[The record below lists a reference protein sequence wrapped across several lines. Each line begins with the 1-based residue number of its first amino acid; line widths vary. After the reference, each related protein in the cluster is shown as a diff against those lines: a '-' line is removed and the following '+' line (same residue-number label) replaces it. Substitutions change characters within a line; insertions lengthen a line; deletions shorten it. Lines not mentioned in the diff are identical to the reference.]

1 MDFACADAAPS
12 FVPHIGRVGRF
23 REWEAAVRF
32 FFAYGRRAGVLF
44 EQADCCMFRAP
55 ALVLLLFTAV
65 TAARAEDGARGP
77 ERWLLERRDDF
88 ALGAADDRRPAPS
101 PDPLSR
107 LIEHCKRN
115 AIGLGPLVA
124 LVPTLPEEGRR
135 AELPTLALVARAQG
149 RTLVSLT
156 RVRTRPDDGQEVVMQ
171 RTLVSDLLAG
181 QRFSLTVYEDHAISD
196 AAARL
201 MGFGTRLTFRP
212 SGWPVRIEVL
222 GSYDFDA
229 GASAYLSLT
238 GVFGA
243 PPVPGTAR

>member
-1 MDFACADAAPS
+1 M
-12 FVPHIGRVGRF
+12 
-23 REWEAAVRF
+23 
-32 FFAYGRRAGVLF
+32 L
-44 EQADCCMFRAP
+44 RAP

-77 ERWLLERRDDF
+77 DRWLLERRDD
-88 ALGAADDRRPAPS
+88 LDLADERIRRPAAS
-101 PDPLSR
+101 SDPLSR

-115 AIGLGPLVA
+115 PVGWRPLVT
-124 LVPTLPEEGRR
+124 LVPTAPEDGHR
-135 AELPTLALVARAQG
+135 AELPTVALVARAQG
-149 RTLVSLT
+149 RAIVSLT
-156 RVRTRPDDGQEVVMQ
+156 RVQARADDGQEVVMQ

-181 QRFSLTVYEDHAISD
+181 RRFSLTVYEDHAISD

-201 MGFGTRLTFRP
+201 MGFGTKLTFRP

-243 PPVPGTAR
+243 PPVPAGAVR